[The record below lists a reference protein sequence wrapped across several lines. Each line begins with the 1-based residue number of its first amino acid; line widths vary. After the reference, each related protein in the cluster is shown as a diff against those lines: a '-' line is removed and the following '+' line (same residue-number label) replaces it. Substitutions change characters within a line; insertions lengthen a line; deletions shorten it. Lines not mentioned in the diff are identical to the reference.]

1 MLREACGS
9 SCMQSCIFYSIAIIT
24 YYERVANEPL
34 NGGTNIFV
42 AQKFMSTNVH
52 IGLFAS

>member
-1 MLREACGS
+1 MWVVLHAVVHILQYC
-9 SCMQSCIFYSIAIIT
+9 YNKV
-24 YYERVANEPL
+24 VANESL
-34 NGGTNIFV
+34 NGGTNKFFV